1 MQVDKFTSLQ
11 VDELLVILY
20 ANRCSFVTV
29 SFMQVDELTSLQVDE
44 LLVMLLAYLVLLLL
58 CLSCKFTSLQ
68 VYK

>member
-1 MQVDKFTSLQ
+1 MQVDKFTGGQ

-44 LLVMLLAYLVLLLL
+44 LLVMLLITML
-58 CLSCKFTSLQ
+58 
-68 VYK
+68 